1 MTRRR
6 RSHNQGSPYHL
17 GARIC
22 GTIVIVG
29 LSAGVVYLM
38 SLGIDMYLIFLTL
51 IAIVILFRII
61 CGFICI
67 VDIRHTATNT
77 TVSVTAQP
85 IALHDMEPVIVIV
98 NPSREMYMGFPER
111 HPVAEFCPNRI
122 PRIP

>member
-6 RSHNQGSPYHL
+6 RSHNQGIHL
-17 GARIC
+17 GSRIC

-61 CGFICI
+61 CGFFCM
-67 VDIRHTATNT
+67 VDIRHTATT
-77 TVSVTAQP
+77 TIVSITAHP
-85 IALHDMEPVIVIV
+85 IALHDMEPVIVLV
-98 NPSREMYMGFPER
+98 NPSREMSLGFPER
-111 HPVAEFCPNRI
+111 HQVAEFCPNSI